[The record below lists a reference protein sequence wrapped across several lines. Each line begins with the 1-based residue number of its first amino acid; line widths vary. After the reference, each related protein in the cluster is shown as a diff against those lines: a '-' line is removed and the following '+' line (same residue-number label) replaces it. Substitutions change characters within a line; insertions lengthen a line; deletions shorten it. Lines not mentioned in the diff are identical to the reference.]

1 MYMFCCFFGE
11 GAQKGRQERRKEKR
25 KEEALLEKDWC
36 PRG

>member
-1 MYMFCCFFGE
+1 MFCCFFGE